1 MTSFYRIAAATAL
14 ALGAMVASPAMA
26 QPTAEQFEKIRKTLV
41 DSDANG
47 DGKVTRV
54 EFDGHRAATFARLD
68 RNNDSVIDLRDS
80 PKLRIMRRKFDEA
93 FQQVVKLYDKNSDVR
108 VTRYEW
114 DHPERDVFAMID
126 QDKDGVI
133 VLSDLPESL

>member
-1 MTSFYRIAAATAL
+1 MTLFYRIAAATAL

-54 EFDGHRAATFARLD
+54 E
-68 RNNDSVIDLRDS
+68 SMCMVILIFNI
-80 PKLRIMRRKFDEA
+80 K
-93 FQQVVKLYDKNSDVR
+93 
-108 VTRYEW
+108 
-114 DHPERDVFAMID
+114 
-126 QDKDGVI
+126 
-133 VLSDLPESL
+133 